1 MKALFYRT
9 FYVNQGSTLPAF
21 LIILLFCI
29 LPLPWLTSIFLP
41 VLMGSLPM
49 LFLLQRDQKDRW
61 YDLAPMLPLSPLG
74 IGEREIFPGRDL
86 CPVLSLDHGFR
97 PNHRQL

>member
-9 FYVNQGSTLPAF
+9 FYVNMDFSFFAF
-21 LIILLFCI
+21 LGPLLLCVV
-29 LPLPWLTSIFLP
+29 PLPWLTSIFLP

-61 YDLAPMLPLSPLG
+61 YDLAPMLPL
-74 IGEREIFPGRDL
+74 
-86 CPVLSLDHGFR
+86 LSLIHI
-97 PNHRQL
+97 